1 MTGEQMFTRKLITN
15 VALPNG
21 MKRVNIRVSQTKPMK
36 YK

>member
-1 MTGEQMFTRKLITN
+1 MTGEKMSTRKLITN
-15 VALPNG
+15 VARTNG